1 MSGSESVLYR
11 FSRDLDPDPYQSL
24 VWIRMCNEF
33 FQVLDMDPDLDQ
45 NVTDTYRPVL
55 KILN

>member
-1 MSGSESVLYR
+1 
-11 FSRDLDPDPYQSL
+11 
-24 VWIRMCNEF
+24 MCNEF
-33 FQVLDMDPDLDQ
+33 FQVLDTDPDLDQ